1 MNYIIFIIVYLLN
14 ILNSQECLGGEL
26 RTIESYLYGGFE
38 VNMKSA
44 EGNGYVS
51 SFFTY
56 HDFWDEEYDNWES
69 LVNEIDIEFTG
80 NLNNSVQFTSHHPG
94 PWSLTQIIDVNYNP
108 HEEFHNYA
116 LEWTP
121 YNIKWFVDGIELYS
135 QSQDIVDD
143 LTYPQKI
150 MMNLWSAV
158 WIDWVGE
165 WDNATM
171 PVNSYYDFVK
181 YYEYTP
187 GDGFYGSN
195 NDFTLSWIDNFDNFD
210 SAKWEEATHSF
221 NSNYCQFDPI
231 NVIYHNGQMILIV
244 SDTDYLLGDVNQDMV
259 LDIVDIVRI
268 VNMILSLEDIIN
280 VADYN
285 QDNLINIVDLI
296 IIIIQILG

>member
-1 MNYIIFIIVYLLN
+1 
-14 ILNSQECLGGEL
+14 
-26 RTIESYLYGGFE
+26 
-38 VNMKSA
+38 
-44 EGNGYVS
+44 
-51 SFFTY
+51 
-56 HDFWDEEYDNWES
+56 
-69 LVNEIDIEFTG
+69 
-80 NLNNSVQFTSHHPG
+80 
-94 PWSLTQIIDVNYNP
+94 
-108 HEEFHNYA
+108 
-116 LEWTP
+116 
-121 YNIKWFVDGIELYS
+121 
-135 QSQDIVDD
+135 
-143 LTYPQKI
+143 

-244 SDTDYLLGDVNQDMV
+244 SDTDYLLGDVNQDMA

-296 IIIIQILG
+296 IIINQILG